1 MKFAMRI
8 DYKRFLVMDQATFT
22 KLTEVLNKCEVRL
35 QTGYGSEARY
45 TPDNDIPVII
55 MLKEEQLV
63 DSLPTVEKTEDAS

>member
-8 DYKRFLVMDQATFT
+8 DYQRFLVMDQATFT
-22 KLTEVLNKCEVRL
+22 KLTEVLNKCEVRFK
-35 QTGYGSEARY
+35 TGYGSEARY
-45 TPDNDIPVII
+45 TPDNDIPVI

>member
-8 DYKRFLVMDQATFT
+8 DYQRFLVMDQATFT

-45 TPDNDIPVII
+45 TPDNDIPVI